1 MSIGDSSQSN
11 RYAYYRNIID
21 LDGVVRMSQFTT
33 ATIETTADTV
43 IELSGYIVWTGSN
56 RRLVATG
63 SSDPYSNNV
72 PNYTGFTIRK
82 VAWWL
87 VWKSF

>member
-1 MSIGDSSQSN
+1 
-11 RYAYYRNIID
+11 
-21 LDGVVRMSQFTT
+21 MSQFTT

-82 VAWWL
+82 VA
-87 VWKSF
+87 